1 MEYVI
6 GPVLAF
12 ILSGGTVLLSNRKH
26 NRYHKEF
33 GSKIEKRVEALEV
46 KVNTIDTEVPK
57 RMLSMVAPVAVA
69 VKQVKEEIGV
79 E

>member
-12 ILSGGTVLLSNRKH
+12 ILSGGTVFLSNRKH
-26 NRYHKEF
+26 DRYHKEF
-33 GSKIEKRVEALEV
+33 GSKIEKRLEALEI

-69 VKQVKEEIGV
+69 VKQVREEIGV

>member
-12 ILSGGTVLLSNRKH
+12 ILSGGAVFLSNRKH
-26 NRYHKEF
+26 DRYHKEF
-33 GSKIEKRVEALEV
+33 ASKIEVRVEAIEN
-46 KVNTIDTEVPK
+46 KVITIDNEVPK

-69 VKQVKEEIGV
+69 VQQVREEIGV